1 MKRISVCY
9 LVSETFSQDS
19 YGVITPTE
27 EKTKVYCD
35 VTSVS
40 QKEWFEGGRNGL
52 NPEYKMTMFKYYYS
66 GEQILKYNEVQYTI
80 YRTYEK
86 GDLIELY
93 VQKRKGNEE
102 IVIPDDPVQPA
113 DPSPEENEQE
123 G

>member
-9 LVSETFSQDS
+9 LVSETYEQDS
-19 YGVITPTE
+19 YGVISAHE

-52 NPEYKMTMFKYYYS
+52 NPEYKMTMFKYDYS
-66 GEQILKYNEVQYTI
+66 GEQILEYNEVQYTI

>member
-9 LVSETFSQDS
+9 LVFETFSQDS

-52 NPEYKMTMFKYYYS
+52 NPEYKMTMFKYDYS
-66 GEQILKYNEVQYTI
+66 GEQILEYNEVQYTI

>member
-52 NPEYKMTMFKYYYS
+52 NPEYKMTMFKYDYS
-66 GEQILKYNEVQYTI
+66 GEQILEYNEVQYTI